1 MEDGGGT
8 EGSPRDHKTW
18 KSYGLHL
25 ISMLTNIWASPGKYP
40 LAGMDGE
47 MGPGPA
53 HYQREFWYTVIE
65 WSCLDMPAA
74 ESCTAVS
81 GLHVTVTSVLCIS
94 YPSVCGEG
102 FSHTES
108 GAWIQGELCS
118 SHSLDSC
125 DELGDSEGRYSC
137 KGGPKFQCLASGT
150 KYASAHWVHGQHP
163 QRTASPQQSPI
174 FAKCSEIF
182 QGKVF

>member
-65 WSCLDMPAA
+65 
-74 ESCTAVS
+74 
-81 GLHVTVTSVLCIS
+81 
-94 YPSVCGEG
+94 
-102 FSHTES
+102 
-108 GAWIQGELCS
+108 
-118 SHSLDSC
+118 
-125 DELGDSEGRYSC
+125 
-137 KGGPKFQCLASGT
+137 
-150 KYASAHWVHGQHP
+150 
-163 QRTASPQQSPI
+163 
-174 FAKCSEIF
+174 
-182 QGKVF
+182 